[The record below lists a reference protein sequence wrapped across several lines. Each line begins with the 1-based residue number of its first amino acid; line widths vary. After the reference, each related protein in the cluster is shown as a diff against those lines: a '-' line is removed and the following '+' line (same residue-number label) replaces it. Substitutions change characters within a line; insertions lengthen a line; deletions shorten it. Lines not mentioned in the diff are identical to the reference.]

1 MSSNQVEF
9 DSRDL
14 SRDLSSRDI
23 SSQEVSSRDISTNDD
38 GGSLETPVDHVQ
50 ATLQH
55 NMFSAEAQ
63 AELEGGG
70 DEEDFSFAEASVT
83 SSITRGT
90 MDRTENTPP
99 PVNIES
105 PSVEKGKDS
114 DEPSV
119 HESFFADSRRRRLAL
134 LGLLLLGVASAL
146 IATGVVISQKNHS
159 AAIEERLKTS
169 SPTTSMAP
177 STSPTATPSL
187 EPSSLPS
194 SAPSSERES
203 QMNAVFRNFYT
214 DTNPAFVFDTIQFEA
229 RMWII
234 YTDPKQLPVTD
245 VAGIKQRYSL
255 YVFYLSTGGAN
266 WKNKGDWTTG
276 TDECGEVLNGVVYSE
291 WFGLG
296 CNDDNE
302 VRALAFGEYNVSY
315 F

>member
-1 MSSNQVEF
+1 MEF

-14 SRDLSSRDI
+14 SRDISSRDI
-23 SSQEVSSRDISTNDD
+23 SSRDISTTDD

-99 PVNIES
+99 AVITES
-105 PSVEKGKDS
+105 PSVDKGKDS

-119 HESFFADSRRRRLAL
+119 HDSFFADPRRRRLAL
-134 LGLLLLGVASAL
+134 LGALLLGVAAAL

-159 AAIEERLKTS
+159 AAIEERSKTS

-177 STSPTATPSL
+177 SVVPSL
-187 EPSSLPS
+187 APSAEPSSSPS
-194 SAPSSERES
+194 WAPSSERES
-203 QMNAVFRNFYT
+203 QMNAVFRSFYVG
-214 DTNPAFVFDTIQFEA
+214 TNPAFVFDTIQFEA

-234 YTDPKQLPVTD
+234 YTDPKELPVTD
-245 VAGIKQRYSL
+245 VLRIKQRYSL

-276 TDECGEVLNGVVYSE
+276 IDECGEIVNGVVYSE

-302 VRALAFGEYNVSY
+302 VRALAFGEYIV
-315 F
+315 